1 MLVKEWM
8 TEDPI
13 VLDEN
18 ASIMKAVQVM
28 KEHGMRRIP
37 VVRNGKL
44 VGIVTDRDVREATPS
59 KATALDVH
67 ELYYLLSEIKLK
79 DIMTPN
85 PIAIHP
91 DETVEYAAVIMLE
104 NRISGLPVVDEENH
118 VIGIITQTD
127 IFKVLINITGI
138 YYGPWQIAFEMD
150 TQPGTISELVK
161 EIRERG
167 GRIISVLTSYE
178 GMEPEKRRVYVRL
191 AEMSEEAFQ
200 KLLSELKEKFH
211 VLYWVK
217 DDLSRI
223 PRKGEATKNPEAV
236 EALLKI

>member
-13 VLDEN
+13 CLEEN
-18 ASIMKAVQVM
+18 ASIMKAVQIM
-28 KEHGMRRIP
+28 KEHGLRRIP
-37 VVRNGKL
+37 IVRQKKL
-44 VGIVTDRDVREATPS
+44 VGIVTDRDIREATPS

-67 ELYYLLSEIKLK
+67 ELYYLLSEIKIK

-85 PIAIHP
+85 PITIHP

-104 NRISGLPVVDEENH
+104 NRISGLPVVDDEGH

-138 YYGPWQIAFEMD
+138 YYGPLQIAFEID
-150 TQPGTISELVK
+150 TQPGSINRLVS
-161 EIRERG
+161 EIREHG
-167 GRIISVLTSYE
+167 GRIISILTSYE
-178 GMEPEKRRVYVRL
+178 GMEPNKRRVYIRL
-191 AEMSEEAFQ
+191 AEMDQEAFEGLLEDLKQ
-200 KLLSELKEKFH
+200 KFQ

-217 DDLSRI
+217 DDLSRL
-223 PRKGEATKNPEAV
+223 PKKGASTKKDEGA
-236 EALLKI
+236 EALL

>member
-18 ASIMKAVQVM
+18 ASIMKAVQIM
-28 KEHGMRRIP
+28 KEHSMRRIP
-37 VVRNGKL
+37 VVRQNKL
-44 VGIVTDRDVREATPS
+44 VGIITDRDVREATPS

-67 ELYYLLSEIKLK
+67 ELYYLLSEIKVK

-85 PIAIHP
+85 PITIHA

-104 NRISGLPVVDEENH
+104 NRISGLPVVDDEGH
-118 VIGIITQTD
+118 VVGIITQTD

-138 YYGPWQIAFEMD
+138 YYGPYQIAFEMD
-150 TQPGTISELVK
+150 TQPGSISKVVGK
-161 EIRERG
+161 IREHG
-167 GRIISVLTSYE
+167 GRIISILTSYE
-178 GMEPEKRRVYVRL
+178 GMEPNKRRVYIRL
-191 AEMSEEAFQ
+191 SEMSQEDFE
-200 KLLSELKEKFH
+200 KLLEDLKQEFH

-217 DDLSRI
+217 DDLSKL
-223 PRKGEATKNPEAV
+223 PKKGPTKKDEVVGN
-236 EALLKI
+236 LL

>member
-18 ASIMKAVQVM
+18 ASIMKAVQIM
-28 KEHGMRRIP
+28 KEHKLRRIP
-37 VVRNGKL
+37 IVRQKKL
-44 VGIVTDRDVREATPS
+44 IGIVTDRDIREATPS

-67 ELYYLLSEIKLK
+67 ELYYLLSEIKIK

-85 PIAIHP
+85 PITIHP

-104 NRISGLPVVDEENH
+104 NRISGLPVVDDEGH
-118 VIGIITQTD
+118 VVGIITQTD

-138 YYGPWQIAFEMD
+138 YYGSLQIAFEID
-150 TQPGTISELVK
+150 TQPGSINRLVN
-161 EIRERG
+161 EIREHG
-167 GRIISVLTSYE
+167 GRIISILTSYE
-178 GMEPEKRRVYVRL
+178 GMEPDKRRVYIRL
-191 AEMSEEAFQ
+191 ADLSPETFEALLKDLKQKFQ
-200 KLLSELKEKFH
+200 

-217 DDLSRI
+217 DDLSRL
-223 PRKGEATKNPEAV
+223 PKKGGATKKSEGAEV
-236 EALLKI
+236 LL

>member
-18 ASIMKAVQVM
+18 ASIMKAVQIM

-37 VVRNGKL
+37 VVRHNKL

-67 ELYYLLSEIKLK
+67 ELYYLLSEIKVK

-85 PIAIHP
+85 PITIHP

-104 NRISGLPVVDEENH
+104 NRISGLPVVDDEGH

-138 YYGPWQIAFEMD
+138 YYGPYQIAFEMD
-150 TQPGTISELVK
+150 TQPGSISKLVS
-161 EIRERG
+161 EIHECG
-167 GRIISVLTSYE
+167 GRIVSILTSYE
-178 GMEPEKRRVYVRL
+178 GMEPNKRRVYIRL
-191 AEMSEEAFQ
+191 TDMSQDAFE
-200 KLLSELKEKFH
+200 KLLEELKQKFH

-223 PRKGEATKNPEAV
+223 PKKEATKKIEASG
-236 EALLKI
+236 ALL

>member
-28 KEHGMRRIP
+28 KEHGMRRVP
-37 VVRNGKL
+37 VVCQGKL

-67 ELYYLLSEIKLK
+67 ELYYLLSEIKVK

-104 NRISGLPVVDEENH
+104 NRISGLPVVDDENH
-118 VIGIITQTD
+118 VVGIITQTD

-138 YYGPWQIAFEMD
+138 YYGPWQIAFEMG
-150 TQPGTISELVK
+150 TQPGAISELVK
-161 EIRERG
+161 RIREKG

-178 GMEPEKRRVYVRL
+178 GIEPEKRRVYVRL
-191 AEMSEEAFQ
+191 AEMPEESFL
-200 KLLSELKEKFH
+200 KLVEDLKKDFK

-217 DDLSRI
+217 DDLSHI
-223 PRKGEATKNPEAV
+223 PRKGEVTKSSEAV

>member
-18 ASIMKAVQVM
+18 ASIMKAVQIM

-37 VVRNGKL
+37 VVRNNKL

-67 ELYYLLSEIKLK
+67 ELYYLLSEIKVK

-85 PIAIHP
+85 PITIHP

-104 NRISGLPVVDEENH
+104 NRISGLPVVDDEGH

-138 YYGPWQIAFEMD
+138 YYGPLQIAFEMD
-150 TQPGTISELVK
+150 TQPGSINQLVN
-161 EIRERG
+161 EIREHG
-167 GRIISVLTSYE
+167 GRIVSILTSYE
-178 GMEPEKRRVYVRL
+178 GMEPNKRRVYIRL
-191 AEMSEEAFQ
+191 TDMPAEDFE
-200 KLLSELKEKFH
+200 KLLEDLRQKFH
-211 VLYWVK
+211 VLYWVR

-223 PRKGEATKNPEAV
+223 PKKESTKKTEASG
-236 EALLKI
+236 ALL

>member
-1 MLVKEWM
+1 M
-8 TEDPI
+8 
-13 VLDEN
+13 
-18 ASIMKAVQVM
+18 
-28 KEHGMRRIP
+28 
-37 VVRNGKL
+37 
-44 VGIVTDRDVREATPS
+44 
-59 KATALDVH
+59 
-67 ELYYLLSEIKLK
+67 K

-118 VIGIITQTD
+118 VVGIITQTD

-138 YYGPWQIAFEMD
+138 YYGPWQIAFEMG

-161 EIRERG
+161 EVREKG

-191 AEMSEEAFQ
+191 ADMPEEKF
-200 KLLSELKEKFH
+200 KELINELKQKFNL
-211 VLYWVK
+211 LYWVK
-217 DDLSRI
+217 DDLSQI
-223 PRKGEATKNPEAV
+223 PRKGETTKSPEAL

>member
-18 ASIMKAVQVM
+18 ASIMKAVQIM

-37 VVRNGKL
+37 VVRNNKL

-67 ELYYLLSEIKLK
+67 ELYYLLSEIKVK

-85 PIAIHP
+85 PITIHP

-104 NRISGLPVVDEENH
+104 NRISGLPVVDEEGH

-138 YYGPWQIAFEMD
+138 YYGPLQIAFEMD
-150 TQPGTISELVK
+150 TQPGSISNLVS
-161 EIRERG
+161 EIREYG
-167 GRIISVLTSYE
+167 GRIVSILTSYE
-178 GMEPEKRRVYVRL
+178 GMEPNKRRVYIRL
-191 AEMSEEAFQ
+191 TDMGQEEFER
-200 KLLSELKEKFH
+200 LLEDLKQKFH
-211 VLYWVK
+211 VLYWVR

-223 PRKGEATKNPEAV
+223 PKKESATKRIEASG
-236 EALLKI
+236 ALL